1 MGSFFIHAEWMMI
14 LWVKPTTCQYKV
26 LITDKGVPHEIE
38 SEGFRMLTLL
48 TKGLDM
54 NFNKRDNV
62 NVFETQF
69 HIMILYPEMRK

>member
-1 MGSFFIHAEWMMI
+1 MMI

-62 NVFETQF
+62 NVFET
-69 HIMILYPEMRK
+69 